1 MSVSMSP
8 FTRDELKPK
17 VTRKANHVN
26 HYIIKKSPIKNEPA
40 EDEILTATLET
51 RSRSFFDRPSTGVGS
66 THAHKPK
73 KIDERAYQ
81 RNKSAYN
88 ILYHNHAP
96 EPFIRTGVK

>member
-1 MSVSMSP
+1 MSP

-17 VTRKANHVN
+17 VTRKANDVN
-26 HYIIKKSPIKNEPA
+26 HKIIKISPVKHEPV
-40 EDEILTATLET
+40 EDEILSATLET

-66 THAHKPK
+66 SHSQKPK

-81 RNKSAYN
+81 KNKSAYN
-88 ILYHNHAP
+88 IIYHNQAP